1 MDGYVVKRYP
11 AWKEASSAGDRIS
24 KHFVAALG
32 IGEIRKECLGD
43 KEATGHSHHVTER
56 APPHG

>member
-1 MDGYVVKRYP
+1 MKRYP
-11 AWKEASSAGDRIS
+11 AWKKASSAGDRIS